1 MKSRILLIIAA
12 LFLGIPAT
20 LADTIPADTLTP
32 ALPAPHMTY
41 RYFGEGMAVS
51 SSAHTPFW
59 LMNNRFGLSSVEKNN
74 GFIRGGFFRETDPDT
89 RFSWGFGADLV
100 VPYNFTSR
108 FVIQQ
113 LYGEVRYRS
122 LQLTVGS
129 KERVTGLVNSE
140 LASGSMVLSQ
150 NARPIPQAYL
160 SMPRYE
166 PVPFTNRWLSV
177 KGYFSFGVTTD
188 GRWQRDTPHADSRWV
203 KNELFH
209 SKGLFIRVGD
219 PDRHPLTVEGGL
231 EMATHFGGEVHTLDP
246 DGKPIVVKLPH
257 DFKSII
263 KTIIP
268 SGGGDSNDQFQLGE
282 IQNAYGNHVGQWS
295 LAATYRLPETEW
307 AIRPYYLHYFD
318 DHSMMFFDHAW
329 RDMLLGFELSFPANR
344 FIDKF
349 VYEYLTTK
357 DQSGAVY
364 WDHTPEIPEQVSGR
378 DNYYNHYLYP
388 GWNHWGMGMGN
399 PLIIS
404 PIYNANGSLAFYHN
418 RIKGHHFGFS
428 GRPTDEIAYRAL
440 LSFTRSWGTYDNPSP
455 TILHNVNALI
465 EATYSPRRIAGW
477 DFRLSLG
484 ADGGDLLGKSF
495 GAMLTIRKTGWIK

>member
-12 LFLGIPAT
+12 LVLGIPAT

-209 SKGLFIRVGD
+209 SKGLFLRVGD

-231 EMATHFGGEVHTLDP
+231 
-246 DGKPIVVKLPH
+246 
-257 DFKSII
+257 
-263 KTIIP
+263 
-268 SGGGDSNDQFQLGE
+268 
-282 IQNAYGNHVGQWS
+282 
-295 LAATYRLPETEW
+295 
-307 AIRPYYLHYFD
+307 
-318 DHSMMFFDHAW
+318 
-329 RDMLLGFELSFPANR
+329 
-344 FIDKF
+344 
-349 VYEYLTTK
+349 
-357 DQSGAVY
+357 
-364 WDHTPEIPEQVSGR
+364 
-378 DNYYNHYLYP
+378 
-388 GWNHWGMGMGN
+388 
-399 PLIIS
+399 
-404 PIYNANGSLAFYHN
+404 
-418 RIKGHHFGFS
+418 
-428 GRPTDEIAYRAL
+428 
-440 LSFTRSWGTYDNPSP
+440 
-455 TILHNVNALI
+455 
-465 EATYSPRRIAGW
+465 
-477 DFRLSLG
+477 
-484 ADGGDLLGKSF
+484 
-495 GAMLTIRKTGWIK
+495 